1 MNPPMAE
8 SEIDEIIPRLREL
21 VDEALAKGGEEPLD
35 PAFEADAFLADVF
48 QSVVFVRLIPLVE
61 KEWSIEIDEDSI
73 ELENFETL
81 RSIALLINDV
91 RARRAS

>member
-1 MNPPMAE
+1 MADPASVE
-8 SEIDEIIPRLREL
+8 EILPRLREL

-61 KEWSIEIDEDSI
+61 KEWNIEIDEDSI

-81 RSIALLINDV
+81 RSIARLISEI
-91 RARRAS
+91 RAKLHPRG